1 MTCHCCAFLVVN
13 GEGDEVWGPHNL
25 SVGWNR
31 SKYGQYFSII
41 GGDMLFQVEL
51 VGRVKMVKE
60 LDGSS
65 VLFL

>member
-1 MTCHCCAFLVVN
+1 MN
-13 GEGDEVWGPHNL
+13 REGGEVWVPHNL

-60 LDGSS
+60 FDGSS
-65 VLFL
+65 GLFL